1 MESKSNQELM
11 ADTQSFLEKINW
23 NSDKNLS
30 LGGNIFIPTIVS
42 SESGEILGLAYSTR
56 ESLERAIKEKKGIY
70 FSRTRASIWEKS
82 PTMRNRQ
89 VLLEVKVDC
98 DGDSLVFVVEQRGE
112 FCHVEG
118 HRSCFS
124 TNLTLSKKRP
134 TKICYATGKC
144 ESISFDFLKMIGIQ
158 VFTPHSRAKNFQ
170 IQSKM
175 GNFELISWKPKDI
188 ELCID
193 KADFI
198 LYYKEFMKKEAQDY
212 IDSEFIVLRSENPF
226 KPMRVSL
233 VASKEMGIKTGKT
246 YSEYPQL
253 DIGTPVVP
261 IHGNGE
267 EYVKNGFCDSTVV
280 IVSTGKTIKD
290 VGLSEVKTV
299 CASDLSL
306 MIRKS
311 FYLENPRLC
320 REIRNSLHPN
330 TIYFYSVDG
339 KYGPFSNFYPCLF
352 VDSQGRSWSSS
363 EHYYQ
368 AHKFEDPESFDMIRN
383 IPTCKEC
390 YKTAW
395 KHSHAFRKDWPMI
408 KDQIMMQAL
417 VYKYTQNEEFKKL
430 LLETGTKNLVEHS
443 MRDVHYG
450 MGLESDG
457 KNQLGIL
464 LVKLREMLRPRL

>member
-1 MESKSNQELM
+1 MELIVGDIQSLVSKV
-11 ADTQSFLEKINW
+11 NW
-23 NSDKNLS
+23 HSEKNLS
-30 LGGNIFIPTIVS
+30 IGGNVFIPTVVAS
-42 SESGEILGLAYSTR
+42 SCGEILGLVYSTK

-70 FSRTRASIWEKS
+70 FSRTRDAIWEKS

-89 VLLEVKVDC
+89 VLLDVKVDC
-98 DGDSLVFVVEQRGE
+98 DGDSLIFVVEQRGE

-124 TNLTLSKKRP
+124 THLIVSKKTP

-144 ESISFDFLKMIGIQ
+144 ESISFDFLKSIGIQ
-158 VFTPHSRAKNFQ
+158 VYTPHSRAKNFQ
-170 IQSKM
+170 IESKL
-175 GNFELISWKPKDI
+175 GDFDLISWKPKDI
-188 ELCID
+188 ELCVEKTD
-193 KADFI
+193 MI
-198 LYYKEFMKKEAQDY
+198 LYYKEFMKKDAREY
-212 IDSEFIVLRSENPF
+212 IDPNFITLSSEKPF

-233 VASKEMGIKTGKT
+233 VAPEGVVAEKT

-253 DIGTPVVP
+253 DVGHPVIP

-280 IVSTGKTIKD
+280 IVSTGKTIRD

-299 CASDLSL
+299 CTSDLSL

-339 KYGPFSNFYPCLF
+339 KYGPFSNFYPCYF
-352 VDSQGRSWSSS
+352 VDSQGRSWTSS

-368 AHKFEDPESFDMIRN
+368 AHKFQDPKYFDMIKN
-383 IPTCKEC
+383 TATCKEC
-390 YKTAW
+390 YKTSW
-395 KHSHAFRKDWPMI
+395 NHSFAYRKDWPI
-408 KDQIMMQAL
+408 VKDEIMMQAL
-417 VYKYTQNEEFKKL
+417 VYKYTQKEDFRKL
-430 LLETGTKNLVEHS
+430 LLETGDKNLVEHS

-450 MGLESDG
+450 MGIDSDG
-457 KNQLGIL
+457 KNQLGVL
-464 LVKLREMLRPRL
+464 LVKLRKEMTLRSKL